1 MFLGKFLQEKHYSM
15 FGSLLF
21 FPSLC
26 QSLILFMKHQEIL
39 QISMDQY
46 SYWMQII
53 D

>member
-1 MFLGKFLQEKHYSM
+1 M
-15 FGSLLF
+15 FGLILGPQLEVF
-21 FPSLC
+21 KFKLC